1 MQLTTTTTT
10 TLIILLAIT
19 QASIALTTIV
29 KVKHRQSAHS
39 PLRKV
44 EKADTINRGIIIIMS
59 TTTTITIVISS
70 KTNRIDNNNN
80 NRCHRMKDSNTRR
93 DQKA

>member
-1 MQLTTTTTT
+1 MQLTTT

-39 PLRKV
+39 PQRKV

-80 NRCHRMKDSNTRR
+80 NNRCHRMKDSNTRR